1 MLYLCAV
8 ISRRIIMFNI
18 KKNCD
23 MIITE
28 KEKSK
33 IVLSSLLERHYPELK
48 LELWDIIG
56 TYHKGMGTV
65 SHTKD
70 YWVRDFMPI
79 QMDEY
84 VFVKFVYNPDYLQDK
99 KKYITNVDKVIK
111 NCPFAQNYEIVD
123 IPFVVDGGNMVF
135 CKGKKKGKETEYV
148 VMTEKVFNENP
159 SFSKEQIE
167 CLLKCAFQ
175 SPDLT
180 IVWLPWDKEDIFGHT
195 DGIVRYVGI
204 SKSGKPQ
211 VLVNLQLYDDKIA
224 QEMYSSLAKHF
235 EVIELELSKYDDLS
249 WAYINSLQTCDFI
262 IIPGLGDEVTDA
274 ETLAQYKQ
282 LYPEYEDNIYQ
293 VQMRDFIAE
302 NGGALNCLT
311 WTIYENYLKVL
322 AKCARIPIIDLEDNK
337 KDQIKNKIDD
347 MLKTKCKR

>member
-1 MLYLCAV
+1 MV
-8 ISRRIIMFNI
+8 
-18 KKNCD
+18 
-23 MIITE
+23 ITE
-28 KEKSK
+28 NEKCK
-33 IVLSSLLERHYPELK
+33 VIFSSLLERNYPKMYSELANI
-48 LELWDIIG
+48 LWS
-56 TYHKGMGTV
+56 YHKGYGYLT
-65 SHTKD
+65 HTKD

-148 VMTEKVFNENP
+148 VMTEKIFNENP

-235 EVIELELSKYDDLS
+235 EVIELELSKFDDLS

-311 WTIYENYLKVL
+311 WTIRENYQKNLCKG
-322 AKCARIPIIDLEDNK
+322 AHIPLVGLEDY
-337 KDQIKNKIDD
+337 KDCPHYQ
-347 MLKTKCKR
+347 